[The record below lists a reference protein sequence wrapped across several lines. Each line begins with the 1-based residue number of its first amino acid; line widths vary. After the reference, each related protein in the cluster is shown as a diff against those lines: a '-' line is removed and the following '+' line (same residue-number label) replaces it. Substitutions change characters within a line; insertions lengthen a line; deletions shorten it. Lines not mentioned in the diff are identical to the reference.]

1 MPQPAG
7 VAREPDMTR
16 GLMRAEVF
24 PGSGRLR
31 DIARRHNL
39 HLALH
44 GDVEAMIRRL
54 REIRGLGFDGVW
66 LGAPGTRSIRARAL
80 ELLPRIKEL

>member
-1 MPQPAG
+1 
-7 VAREPDMTR
+7 
-16 GLMRAEVF
+16 
-24 PGSGRLR
+24 
-31 DIARRHNL
+31 
-39 HLALH
+39 
-44 GDVEAMIRRL
+44 MIRRL